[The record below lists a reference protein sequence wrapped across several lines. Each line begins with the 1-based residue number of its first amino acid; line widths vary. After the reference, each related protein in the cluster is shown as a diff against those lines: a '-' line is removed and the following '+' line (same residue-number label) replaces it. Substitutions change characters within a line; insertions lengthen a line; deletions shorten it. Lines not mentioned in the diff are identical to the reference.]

1 MKQYFYKTR
10 EDITRYGIS
19 LIEIFEDDLYC
30 IPISENEYLKAM
42 EDLEAEAKAEAEEA
56 AEEELAYIEQL
67 EKENAAL
74 LFQVLTGEAFE
85 DD

>member
-10 EDITRYGIS
+10 ENITRYGIS

-30 IPISENEYLKAM
+30 IPISENEYIEAM
-42 EDLEAEAKAEAEEA
+42 AELEAQAKAEADKV
-56 AEEELAYIEQL
+56 AEEELTYTEQL

-85 DD
+85 